1 MTIEQAMNYIKE
13 ENINS
18 NILKDAES
26 ILGEVSKLYDYGSL
40 ESRNE
45 NYKKEIIAILNNINK
60 NIVNVKD
67 IAIDYLYKNN

>member
-40 ESRNE
+40 ESRSE
-45 NYKKEIIAILNNINK
+45 NYKKEIITRLNNINK